1 VALSDFV
8 RPIYKLCASLSENLR
23 LKEHLKMKKIITII
37 ILIFSVNAFSQELKE
52 TNWILKL
59 NTTQLIDAFSY
70 PTLQLSLERK
80 INPYFSINAEVGYQ
94 LYDFKEADTIFLKP
108 RGFKT
113 NIEGRIYPFKLI
125 NKRAKSNRGELYIGV
140 QLFYRANQSTNVV
153 DYSPISDST
162 KLYRDYFGTKR
173 TAKGFNITIGSQIS
187 ISKKIILE
195 PFIGFGLLNRSI
207 KNSEIQYN
215 PNKDFRGGTDLVP
228 HFQGLNLEESSG
240 SLFNFCTGFRIGYRL

>member
-1 VALSDFV
+1 MRVGWHLQA
-8 RPIYKLCASLSENLR
+8 PKTLCASLSENLR

-59 NTTQLIDAFSY
+59 NTTQLIDVFSY
-70 PTLQLSLERK
+70 PTLQLSVERK

-94 LYDFKEADTIFLKP
+94 LYDFKKVDTLFLKP

-162 KLYRDYFGTKR
+162 KLYKDYFGTKR
-173 TAKGFNITIGSQIS
+173 TAKGFNITFGSQIS

-228 HFQGLNLEESSG
+228 LFQGLNLEESSG